1 MDWSFEEKSAWGS
14 LLAVAI
20 SSWLFFPVAL
30 THLAAGGELRELA
43 GRAIFVVA
51 VIVVVEIVYHSMI
64 AVASRN
70 TGSDERDALIGMKA
84 DKWSGYVL
92 AVGVCWIIGLIVLRD
107 VLPWSAP
114 PPSSVLIAIYLLL
127 ALTVSE
133 ASKILLQIWYYRTG
147 I

>member
-14 LLAVAI
+14 LLAVVI

-43 GRAIFVVA
+43 GRAILVVF
-51 VIVVVEIVYHSMI
+51 VIVVVEIVYHSI
-64 AVASRN
+64 FAIASRN
-70 TGSDERDALIGMKA
+70 TGSDERDVLISMKA

-92 AVGVCWIIGLIVLRD
+92 AFGVCWIIGLIVVRD
-107 VLPWSAP
+107 VLPGSP